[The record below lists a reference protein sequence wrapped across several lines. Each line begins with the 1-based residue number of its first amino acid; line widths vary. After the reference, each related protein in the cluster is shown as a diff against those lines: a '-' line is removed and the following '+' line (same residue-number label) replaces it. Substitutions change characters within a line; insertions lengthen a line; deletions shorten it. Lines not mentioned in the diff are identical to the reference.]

1 MLPRE
6 RRIMIGY
13 YVHHV
18 GTGHLRHARCIAAAS
33 GQELT
38 ALSSL
43 PRPDDWTGPW
53 IQLDRDDSAERPVDP
68 TGHGRLHWSPLH
80 DRGLSARMR
89 TIARWLDTAAPA
101 VLVVDVSVEVSVF
114 ARLMGV
120 PVVVMGLPGKRSD
133 AAHQLGYSVAEL
145 ILAPW
150 PPGLAAMDRDL
161 QPWAQRTAH
170 VGGLSP
176 FEGRS
181 RHPHD
186 RASSRRV
193 VVLQG
198 RGGTSVSESTVRSA
212 ADAAPGWSWQ
222 RLGPG
227 AWCADPWPA
236 LSSANVVICH
246 AGLGALADV
255 AAAGC
260 PAIVLPEPRPH
271 GEQYATADALRT
283 AGLATVLTSWP
294 RPHEWSELLARAART
309 PASRWSSWCRSGAAR
324 AARLID
330 DVGSG
335 AGREQEQCASR

>member
-1 MLPRE
+1 VLPRD

-18 GTGHLRHARCIAAAS
+18 GTGHLRHARCIAAAA
-33 GQELT
+33 GQDVT
-38 ALSSL
+38 GLSSL
-43 PRPDDWTGPW
+43 PRPADWSGQW
-53 IQLDRDDSAERPVDP
+53 VQLDRDDADGRPVDP

-89 TIARWLDTAAPA
+89 TLARWIDTAAPA
-101 VLVVDVSVEVSVF
+101 VLVVDVSVEVSAF

-120 PVVVMGLPGKRSD
+120 PVVVMGLPGERSD
-133 AAHQLGYSVAEL
+133 AAHQLGFSLAER

-150 PPGLAAMDRDL
+150 PPGLPAMDRDL
-161 QPWAQRTAH
+161 APWAQRTAH

-176 FEGRS
+176 FEGRP
-181 RHPHD
+181 RHQRD
-186 RASSRRV
+186 AGSSRRV

-198 RGGTSVSESTVRSA
+198 RGGTRISESMVRTA
-212 ADAAPGWSWQ
+212 QEATPGWSWQ
-222 RLGPG
+222 RFGPG

-236 LSSANVVICH
+236 LSSADLVICH

-271 GEQYATADALRT
+271 GEQHATADALRT

-294 RPHEWSELLARAART
+294 RPHEWSELLERAART
-309 PASRWSSWCRSGAAR
+309 PASRWSSWCRSGAHR
-324 AARLID
+324 AARLIEG
-330 DVGSG
+330 VG
-335 AGREQEQCASR
+335 AGAEPQDEPCASR